1 LQASFQ
7 LPTIGQPPTA
17 NHSGANMDYQNLTLP
32 QIYDEAEAIAGDAKT
47 LFGHLNQGQLN
58 WKPASDSW
66 SVAQCLDHLITANR
80 GFHPVFDL
88 ILKGEYRM
96 TFLHRM
102 PFLPAFFG
110 KIVIK
115 AVSPDTPRKL
125 KAPGLAQP
133 SSSSIDPQIVE
144 RFVTQQRETLAK
156 MKSLKDRGPAEI
168 IITSPLLSVVVYS
181 LLDAFRLIV
190 AHERRHF
197 AQAQRVMRSDRFPR

>member
-1 LQASFQ
+1 
-7 LPTIGQPPTA
+7 
-17 NHSGANMDYQNLTLP
+17 
-32 QIYDEAEAIAGDAKT
+32 
-47 LFGHLNQGQLN
+47 
-58 WKPASDSW
+58 
-66 SVAQCLDHLITANR
+66 
-80 GFHPVFDL
+80 
-88 ILKGEYRM
+88 
-96 TFLHRM
+96 M